1 MEHSVDDKAKIIWIN
16 GSLIEERKANVSVFD
31 HGLLTGDG
39 VFETMISYQDVPF
52 AFARH
57 YKRLQN
63 SASAFGL
70 KVPDSDLLREACI
83 NVLKANNLFPSRLRI
98 TITGGPS
105 PLGSEKGD
113 APENVIIASSI
124 APKQPETSSVITVPY
139 PRNEHGA
146 LVGLKTTSYGENV
159 IALAEAHS
167 KGAREAIFG
176 NVSGNLCEGTGSNI
190 FVYYSGKLI
199 TPPLSSGC
207 LAGVTRALVIEI
219 CKKLGI
225 PVFEDNTELE
235 FLEKVEFAFLTSTLR
250 EVQAIET
257 VNGVMLPLVSSPI
270 IKKIKCEFDRIST
283 SDQDP

>member
-1 MEHSVDDKAKIIWIN
+1 MEHSVYDIAKIIWIN
-16 GSLIEERKANVSVFD
+16 GALIEASKANVSVFD

-39 VFETMISYQDVPF
+39 VFETMIAYKDVPF
-52 AFARH
+52 AFTRH
-57 YKRLQN
+57 YKRLQK

-70 KVPDSDLLREACI
+70 KVPDLYFLKDACI
-83 NVLKANNLFPSRLRI
+83 KVLKANNLFPSRLRI

-105 PLGSEKGD
+105 PLGSEKVD

-139 PRNEHGA
+139 PRNEHGVLA
-146 LVGLKTTSYGENV
+146 GLKTTSYGENV

-176 NVSGNLCEGTGSNI
+176 NISGNLCEGTGSNI
-190 FVYYSGKLI
+190 FVFYSEKLI

-219 CKKLGI
+219 CKRLGI
-225 PVFEDNTELE
+225 TVIEDNTKLE

-250 EVQAIET
+250 EVQVIES
-257 VNGVMLPLVSSPI
+257 VNDVILPIVTSPI
-270 IKKIKCEFDRIST
+270 IQKIKFEFDRISS

>member
-1 MEHSVDDKAKIIWIN
+1 M
-16 GSLIEERKANVSVFD
+16 
-31 HGLLTGDG
+31 
-39 VFETMISYQDVPF
+39 
-52 AFARH
+52 
-57 YKRLQN
+57 
-63 SASAFGL
+63 
-70 KVPDSDLLREACI
+70 
-83 NVLKANNLFPSRLRI
+83 
-98 TITGGPS
+98 
-105 PLGSEKGD
+105 
-113 APENVIIASSI
+113 
-124 APKQPETSSVITVPY
+124 
-139 PRNEHGA
+139 
-146 LVGLKTTSYGENV
+146 VGLKTTSYGENV

-190 FVYYSGKLI
+190 FVYYLGKLI

-257 VNGVMLPLVSSPI
+257 VNGVMLPLVSSSI

>member
-1 MEHSVDDKAKIIWIN
+1 
-16 GSLIEERKANVSVFD
+16 
-31 HGLLTGDG
+31 
-39 VFETMISYQDVPF
+39 MIAYKDVPF
-52 AFARH
+52 AFTRH
-57 YKRLQN
+57 YKRLQK

-70 KVPDSDLLREACI
+70 KVPDLDFLRDACI
-83 NVLKANNLFPSRLRI
+83 KVLKANNLFPSRLRI

-124 APKQPETSSVITVPY
+124 APKQPETSRVITVPY

-146 LVGLKTTSYGENV
+146 LAGLKTTSYGENV

-176 NVSGNLCEGTGSNI
+176 NISGNLCEGTGSNI
-190 FVYYSGKLI
+190 FVFYSEKLI

-219 CKKLGI
+219 CKQLGI
-225 PVFEDNTELE
+225 SVIEDDTKLE

-250 EVQAIET
+250 EVQVIES
-257 VNGVMLPLVSSPI
+257 VNDVILPIVTSPI
-270 IKKIKCEFDRIST
+270 IQKIKCEFDRISS